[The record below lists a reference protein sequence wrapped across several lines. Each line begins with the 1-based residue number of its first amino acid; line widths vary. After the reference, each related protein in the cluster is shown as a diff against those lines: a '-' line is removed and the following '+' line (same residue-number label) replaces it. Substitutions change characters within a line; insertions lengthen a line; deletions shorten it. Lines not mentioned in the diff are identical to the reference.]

1 MLAPWEKSYDQ
12 PRQHIKKQRHYL
24 VSKCPYSQ
32 TMFFPIIMY
41 GCENWTIKKAEYQR
55 IDAFKLECWWR
66 LLRIPWTSRRSNQLV
81 LKEINLNIH
90 WQNWCWSWSSST
102 LATWCEE
109 STHEK
114 RPWFWERLKAKG
126 EGRRQRIRRLDSVT
140 DSLDMNLSKFL
151 EIMNDRETCLSVVHG
166 VTKGHDLATV

>member
-1 MLAPWEKSYDQ
+1 MLAPWKKSYDQ

-24 VSKCPYSQ
+24 ASKRPYSE
-32 TMFFPIIMY
+32 TMFFPVIVY
-41 GCENWTIKKAEYQR
+41 GCENWTIKKTECQI
-55 IDAFKLECWWR
+55 IDAFKLECWRR

-90 WQNWCWSWSSST
+90 WKNWCWSWSSDT

-126 EGRRQRIRRLDSVT
+126 KGRWQRKRRLDSIT
-140 DSLDMNLSKFL
+140 DSLDMSLTHW
-151 EIMNDRETCLSVVHG
+151 IWI
-166 VTKGHDLATV
+166 LANSRK